1 MAINYPPQQGIVL
14 ICDYRGFV
22 LPEMSKLRP
31 VVVLS
36 SVAPRLAL
44 VVPLSATHPLHI
56 RPWHYRL
63 TLAEPITRHFSKLEC
78 WAKCDMVAAVSFD
91 RLNLPVMGKQHGRRI
106 YKDMRITAADLAG
119 IKAAV
124 WQAVSG

>member
-1 MAINYPPQQGIVL
+1 MAINYPPQQGIIV
-14 ICDYRGFV
+14 ICDYRGLV
-22 LPEMSKLRP
+22 PPEMDKLRP

-44 VVPLSATHPLHI
+44 VVPLSTTAPMQV

-63 TLAEPITRHFSKLEC
+63 VLTEPITSHFSSLEC
-78 WAKCDMVAAVSFD
+78 WAKCDMVAAVSFG
-91 RLNLPVMGKQHGRRI
+91 RLNLPIAGKEHGKRI
-106 YKDMRITAADLAG
+106 YKDMRVTAADLAA

-124 WQAVSG
+124 WQAVSS